1 LSVSQTATLDCH
13 FSRVE
18 TVFSEDNSDIDGTAV
33 DNNDDSSI
41 VTETTA
47 ASTVEDCCEV
57 RLTAPRD
64 ARIARVSPAVRYYGN
79 TTAPSVVVPYR

>member
-1 LSVSQTATLDCH
+1 L
-13 FSRVE
+13 R

-33 DNNDDSSI
+33 DNNADSSI

-47 ASTVEDCCEV
+47 AAAASTVEDCCEV
-57 RLTAPRD
+57 CLTAPRD